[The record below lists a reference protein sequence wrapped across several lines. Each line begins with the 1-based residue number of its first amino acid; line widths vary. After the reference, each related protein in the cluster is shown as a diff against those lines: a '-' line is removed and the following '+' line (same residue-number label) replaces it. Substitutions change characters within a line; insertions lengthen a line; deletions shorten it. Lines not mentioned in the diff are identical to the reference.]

1 MDYEILPLTGAEEEY
16 IEKKI
21 GEYAYAAA
29 PPPPGTPE
37 AERLVFKALDKNG
50 NFFGGCT
57 VNVHEWGR
65 AVLGVLWVDESCRG
79 HGLGSMLMIQA
90 ERAARNKG
98 CRFMCLGTMDFMAR
112 GFYEKHG
119 YRVFTVNRD
128 YPRGHEGWSLS
139 KRLDLAAPD
148 CVPSDNSAAGRFTVL
163 PGGEEDVAPIH
174 EGLSRYNELF
184 VPDAHGDIPLGCK
197 LADRSG
203 RMVAGIAA
211 EVDGWNACDIA
222 GVWVEE
228 SYRGRGLGSF
238 LLAETE
244 REAKLNGAYVLFT
257 QCCDWVKGFFGK
269 NGFVPRGE
277 LPDYPAGH
285 TSYELEKRI

>member
-128 YPRGHEGWSLS
+128 YPRGTRAGPSANAWTWP
-139 KRLDLAAPD
+139 RPTAYPRTTARPAA
-148 CVPSDNSAAGRFTVL
+148 L
-163 PGGEEDVAPIH
+163 
-174 EGLSRYNELF
+174 
-184 VPDAHGDIPLGCK
+184 
-197 LADRSG
+197 RS
-203 RMVAGIAA
+203 
-211 EVDGWNACDIA
+211 C
-222 GVWVEE
+222 
-228 SYRGRGLGSF
+228 
-238 LLAETE
+238 
-244 REAKLNGAYVLFT
+244 
-257 QCCDWVKGFFGK
+257 
-269 NGFVPRGE
+269 
-277 LPDYPAGH
+277 PAG
-285 TSYELEKRI
+285 KRTLRRYTRA